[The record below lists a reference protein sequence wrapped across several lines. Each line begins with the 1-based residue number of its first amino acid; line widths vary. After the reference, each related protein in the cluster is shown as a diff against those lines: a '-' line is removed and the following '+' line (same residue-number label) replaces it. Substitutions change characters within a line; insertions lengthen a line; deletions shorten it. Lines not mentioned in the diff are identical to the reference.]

1 MNKNLKDLFY
11 KAEHYFFEAI
21 SKRFCSFDDY
31 ATAYYTAIK
40 DEPNN
45 ILFIRNTMPSLP
57 QLLDK
62 ASAFFK
68 SDDAHWSVEIP
79 QHLCSETYIKELA
92 NYGFHPTEIAV
103 AMALSLDIN
112 TLSKQSI
119 LDIRP
124 MNHLLDEWVIP
135 LIAYPS
141 TTVEINKEYQAR
153 HEHALKCGYAFNH
166 FSLYEES
173 QVISSL
179 TISINQELAR
189 IDDVAT
195 LPEFQGKGF
204 ATKLMKYALNYAA
217 ENGAKY
223 CFLEASQMGL
233 SIYKKIGFK
242 ILFENQIFCIDII

>member
-1 MNKNLKDLFY
+1 MNINLKDLFY

-21 SKRFCSFDDY
+21 SNRFCYFDSY
-31 ATAYYTAIK
+31 ARAYYTAIK

-45 ILFIRNTMPSLP
+45 ILFIKSPMPSLP

-79 QHLCSETYIKELA
+79 QHLCSETYIKDLA
-92 NYGFHPTEIAV
+92 SYGFHPTEIAV

-112 TLSKQSI
+112 TPSTQSF

-124 MNHLLDEWVIP
+124 INDRLDEWVIP

-141 TTVEINKEYQAR
+141 TTVEVNKEYQAR
-153 HEHALKCGYAFNH
+153 HENALRCGYALNH

-179 TISINQELAR
+179 TISLNQELAR

-195 LPEFQGKGF
+195 VPEFQGKGC
-204 ATKLMKYALNYAA
+204 ATKLMRYALNHAA

-223 CFLEASQMGL
+223 CFLEASQMGV
-233 SIYKKIGFK
+233 SIYKKLNFN
-242 ILFENQIFCIDII
+242 ILFNNQIFCRIV